1 MTSSTSQLEQSL
13 RDLQFSKS
21 DSQETSTVVQWGPSR
36 YSSDVSQYVLVGP
49 FRAPCGNRQLF
60 GFPLIKKELW
70 DIGTIS
76 FKHIWPDRT
85 LPDNNVFIAMNSLT
99 FVKIYFGLRVCSM
112 ALGKVVGDSE
122 NIPAEC
128 VSSPGKVLLLVLW
141 RDTESEAACPTQ
153 SQVHFLEKKLQRSPG
168 WWVEVPQF

>member
-1 MTSSTSQLEQSL
+1 MTSNTSQLEQSL

-36 YSSDVSQYVLVGP
+36 YSPDVSQYVLVRP

-70 DIGTIS
+70 DMGTIS
-76 FKHIWPDRT
+76 FKYIWPDRT
-85 LPDNNVFIAMNSLT
+85 LPDDNVFIAMNSLT

-122 NIPAEC
+122 NIPGEC
-128 VSSPGKVLLLVLW
+128 VVAGKGAVVSIVEGYRIRGGLSNAKSSAFP
-141 RDTESEAACPTQ
+141 REET
-153 SQVHFLEKKLQRSPG
+153 
-168 WWVEVPQF
+168 